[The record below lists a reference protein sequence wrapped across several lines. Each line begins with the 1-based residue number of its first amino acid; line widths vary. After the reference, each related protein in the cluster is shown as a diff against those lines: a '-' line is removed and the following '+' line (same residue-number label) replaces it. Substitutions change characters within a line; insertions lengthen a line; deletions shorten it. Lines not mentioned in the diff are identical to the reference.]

1 MPKIDILLDKHE
13 KYEYD
18 FYLFIFYEDKRK
30 DKTPSGISFPR
41 AFPKPE
47 KWVGFGYTLL
57 LSHTESLLLEFDMN
71 MVIGKTYDRPHG
83 LLMCMTHQK
92 DDS

>member
-1 MPKIDILLDKHE
+1 MTKD
-13 KYEYD
+13 EYD
-18 FYLFIFYEDKRK
+18 FYLFIFFYEDKRK

-47 KWVGFGYTLL
+47 QKWVGFGFTPCCC
-57 LSHTESLLLEFDMN
+57 HTPRVAFGVRHMN

-83 LLMCMTHQK
+83 WLLMCVY
-92 DDS
+92 DSSEG

>member
-1 MPKIDILLDKHE
+1 MNMI
-13 KYEYD
+13 
-18 FYLFIFYEDKRK
+18 FIYFFYEDKRK

-47 KWVGFGYTLL
+47 KMGLGLGLHLVVVT
-57 LSHTESLLLEFDMN
+57 HRELLLEFDMN

-83 LLMCMTHQK
+83 WLLMCVY
-92 DDS
+92 DSSEG